1 MLSNLNLKVK
11 GNATIRGKRNGVRK
25 KLAQLNEVFTIKQQ
39 DQLARLYDQESKG
52 KAVVLYST
60 STTASRQVHWACDQA
75 KAVRPCCCSCCMLR
89 L

>member
-25 KLAQLNEVFTIKQQ
+25 TLAQLNEIHTIKQQ
-39 DQLARLYDQESKG
+39 DQLARLYDQESRD

-60 STTASRQVHWACDQA
+60 STTANRMVHSGCEQA
-75 KAVRPCCCSCCMLR
+75 KAVSYRVCRAKSS
-89 L
+89 